1 MRDAPSSNA
10 RVGGRLRFLTSD
22 DQAELYLVLASAQLA
37 SGQTWVRVSLPGRPN
52 GQRGWAP
59 RAALGPLHAVNG
71 YLLIDRAPARDPVSQ
86 RTRDLQRTGGG
97 REGHGTSEPQLIPG
111 RPSHGCIRMRNAD
124 ISRLWRQLSLGTP
137 IEIV

>member
-71 YLLIDRAPARDPVSQ
+71 YLLIDRRRLRATLFRNRHAIFSAPAGVGKATARANRS
-86 RTRDLQRTGGG
+86 
-97 REGHGTSEPQLIPG
+97 
-111 RPSHGCIRMRNAD
+111 
-124 ISRLWRQLSLGTP
+124 
-137 IEIV
+137 